1 MTRAVSSGCER
12 LAASGARGTVVV
24 IGGGLAGTLTVWAL
38 RGLAARVIVIERD
51 RYPVEPQFRSGVPQ
65 ARHAHLVLEA
75 GHRALEAML
84 PGVRDQ
90 LHAAGA
96 TTVAMSRDLRWLSS
110 AGWMADH
117 DSGLGFLSCTRP
129 VLDHVVRA
137 RVQSEAGISRIDD
150 ADVGVVDGT
159 EVQFWDGCEVTGL
172 LGTAHQVHGVRV
184 RRRGKRQSE
193 STIAAQWVIDA
204 SGRSSRVPRWL
215 EELGCAPP
223 PTSQINAGVGYRSRL
238 VTRPPTDLG
247 FRALYLQTRAP
258 DSPFTAAV
266 LPVERGRWLVS
277 VGVMNSGVGADEQG
291 FDAIVS
297 QLRDP
302 IVADTLA
309 RTEPASE
316 TWGFR
321 PGASVRR
328 RYERRAPE
336 GLVAIGDAACTFN
349 PVYGQG
355 CTVAILGADGLR
367 EAVLRQGGISEK
379 AARLARHRIAAVAA
393 PAWMISSSEDL
404 RFPATTGGSANAYTR
419 TQHHYLDRVLAAS
432 TTDTRVTAAFHEVM
446 SLVAPPTRLFRPQIL
461 GRVLRGSG
469 VR

>member
-1 MTRAVSSGCER
+1 M
-12 LAASGARGTVVV
+12 VV
-24 IGGGLAGTLTVWAL
+24 IGGGLAGMLNAWAL
-38 RGLAARVIVIERD
+38 RGLASRVIVIERD
-51 RYPVEPQFRSGVPQ
+51 HYPEAPQFRPGVPQ

-75 GHRALEAML
+75 GHRALEALL
-84 PGVRDQ
+84 PGIGVQ
-90 LHAAGA
+90 LQAAGA

-110 AGWMADH
+110 AGWMAEH
-117 DSGLGFLSCTRP
+117 DSRLGFLSCTRP

-137 RVQSEAGISRIDD
+137 RVHAEAGVQRVDGMD
-150 ADVGVVDGT
+150 LGVLDGT
-159 EVQFWDGCEVTGL
+159 EVQFWQGFEVVGL
-172 LGTAHQVHGVRV
+172 LGTPHQLRGVRV
-184 RRRGKRQSE
+184 RRRGEGQKE
-193 STIAAQWVIDA
+193 SLVAAKWVIDA
-204 SGRSSRVPRWL
+204 SGRSTRVPRWL
-215 EELGCAPP
+215 DELGCAPP
-223 PTSQINAGVGYRSRL
+223 PTSQINPQVAYQSRI
-238 VTRPPTDLG
+238 VTRPQADLG

-258 DSPFTAAV
+258 DSPVTAAL
-266 LPVERGRWLVS
+266 LPVEPDRWLLS
-277 VGVMNSGVGADEQG
+277 VGVMNSGAEGAKQG

-302 IVADTLA
+302 IVAEVLA
-309 RTEPASE
+309 RTEPVSDV
-316 TWGFR
+316 WGFR

-355 CTVAILGADGLR
+355 CTVAILGTNALR
-367 EAVLRQGGISEK
+367 EAVLRQGGINEK
-379 AARLARHRIAAVAA
+379 AARSARHRIAAVAA

-404 RFPATTGGSANAYTR
+404 RFPATIGGSANAFTR

-432 TTDTRVTAAFHEVM
+432 TSDTRVTAAFHEVM